1 MASQLTSLSISAPG
15 FFGLNRQDASIDLPV
30 GFAQIAD
37 NCVIDKYGRL
47 GSRKGWTKANTTSAE
62 LSTANITA
70 LGELIT
76 TTGVSYILCAGNN
89 KIFKLAS
96 GALTELTYGGGGTP
110 PTITASN
117 WQIVTLNGIAY
128 LFQSGYDA
136 LIFDPTVSATTYR
149 RVTEK
154 SGYVAT
160 VPLANTAI
168 SAFGR
173 IWCADTTT
181 NKVTIAW
188 SDLSSGFIWST
199 GTAGTLDLTTVWV
212 NGADEIITLAAHN
225 NFLVIFGRRQI
236 LIYAGAN
243 NPSTMALS
251 DTVSGIGCIG
261 RDTVQNTGTDLI
273 FLSQTGVRS
282 LMRTIQEKSSPLR
295 DISKNI
301 RDHLIS
307 DATGETEANFKSI
320 YSDINAFYLLTIPT
334 SSETY
339 CFDTRAPLEDGSFR
353 VTTWSLVPKSF
364 CVTKSKKLYMGMA
377 GYIGEHT
384 GYLDDASTYIM
395 TWYSTHMKLGE
406 PNHEAILKKIDTV
419 TVGGNGQII
428 NLYYAYDFS
437 TAYQTNNI
445 IIPNNASAHYGVA
458 HYNYAH
464 YAMVTNTINLG
475 ANIGGAGKI
484 VQIGISAE
492 INGFQLSFQKI
503 DIFAKVGKLVM

>member
-30 GFAQIAD
+30 GFAQTAD

-47 GSRKGWTKANTTSAE
+47 GSRSGWTKANTTSAE
-62 LSTANITA
+62 LSSANVTSI
-70 LGELIT
+70 GELIT

-117 WQIVTLNGIAY
+117 WQITPLNGIAY

-154 SGYVAT
+154 AGYVAT
-160 VPLANTAI
+160 IPLANTAI

-181 NKVTIAW
+181 NKVTVAW
-188 SDLSSGFIWST
+188 SDLSSGHIWST

-212 NGADEIITLAAHN
+212 NGADEIIALAVHN
-225 NFLVIFGRRQI
+225 NFLIIFGRRQI

-334 SSETY
+334 SSESY

-353 VTTWSLVPKSF
+353 ATTWSLVPKSF

-384 GYLDDASTYIM
+384 TYLDDASTYIM

-406 PNHEAILKKIDTV
+406 PNHEAILKKIDLV
-419 TVGGNGQII
+419 AIGGNGQSI
-428 NLYYAYDFS
+428 NVKYAYDYNTNYQSASLTLSNVDVAEYNIAQYNIDEYSMS
-437 TAYQTNNI
+437 TMINNVG
-445 IIPNNASAHYGVA
+445 SH
-458 HYNYAH
+458 
-464 YAMVTNTINLG
+464 
-475 ANIGGAGKI
+475 IGGTGKI
-484 VQIGISAE
+484 VQIGFESV
-492 INGFQLSFQKI
+492 INGVQLSFQKI
-503 DIFAKVGKLVM
+503 DIFAKIGKLVM